1 MYIALKLNLTTNLIM
16 KTFVVME
23 GIEPSF
29 QKLIKF
35 PAIPLSHM
43 TLFLLAEY
51 KLSYIVQG

>member
-29 QKLIKF
+29 EQSKCSVL
-35 PAIPLSHM
+35 PLN
-43 TLFLLAEY
+43 
-51 KLSYIVQG
+51 

>member
-1 MYIALKLNLTTNLIM
+1 MYIALKSNLTTNLIP

-43 TLFLLAEY
+43 TLFLLA
-51 KLSYIVQG
+51 Q